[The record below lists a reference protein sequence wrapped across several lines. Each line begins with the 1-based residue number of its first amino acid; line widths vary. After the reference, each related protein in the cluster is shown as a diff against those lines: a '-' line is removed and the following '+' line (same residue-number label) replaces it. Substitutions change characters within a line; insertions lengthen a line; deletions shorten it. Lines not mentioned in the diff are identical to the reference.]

1 MLPTRSQFQDLR
13 QSGELWA
20 RQHGIQGSS
29 ILNWGRSRFVVHH
42 LIRCLKYVELG
53 STSRFFFWPR
63 FLARKLLCMCMCMW
77 YHRMW
82 CMWKWIGALLCQG
95 IDIRF
100 IIILRKAF
108 LEIFFWVFTDVSLK
122 DTFWNIL
129 TGAART
135 LLIPSGAIT
144 HREWSS
150 GSLKLIWCWGKTER
164 AGGVWRWIKEAQ
176 IYTLICI
183 CLQPP
188 LYLFANQPR
197 LRKKTH
203 CPEFC
208 QQVRCVTARCVR
220 CKMRRDVYAFHISV
234 VLTWSKHEYTVQCSS
249 CTLLNCVSEVL
260 HRINSMY
267 STWVHSAECMMQCK
281 EAGSSRERVAASFVV
296 PSDWSV
302 LNPPSYFGVLPGT
315 LQYFW

>member
-1 MLPTRSQFQDLR
+1 MLPTRSQFQDVR

-144 HREWSS
+144 HGEWSS

-183 CLQPP
+183 CLP
-188 LYLFANQPR
+188 LLSTCSPTNQGWGRRRIVQSFVNKWGVWLRGVWGAKWGVMCMLFIFQW
-197 LRKKTH
+197 
-203 CPEFC
+203 C
-208 QQVRCVTARCVR
+208 
-220 CKMRRDVYAFHISV
+220 S
-234 VLTWSKHEYTVQCSS
+234 HEVNMNIQCSA
-249 CTLLNCVSEVL
+249 V
-260 HRINSMY
+260 
-267 STWVHSAECMMQCK
+267 
-281 EAGSSRERVAASFVV
+281 VA
-296 PSDWSV
+296 
-302 LNPPSYFGVLPGT
+302 LY
-315 LQYFW
+315 